1 MNVKHFVLSIHLLC
15 ATSIFGYTK
24 PDTYTVMGETYQV
37 LKSSHGFLEEGVASW
52 YGQEFHGNNTANGA
66 IFDMHKLSMA
76 HKRYPWGHGIVTN
89 LKMDSRLKCR

>member
-37 LKSSHGFLEEGVASW
+37 LKSSHGFLEEGLP
-52 YGQEFHGNNTANGA
+52 HGTAKSFMA
-66 IFDMHKLSMA
+66 ITPRMGPSLTCISCQWHI
-76 HKRYPWGHGIVTN
+76 KRYPWGHG
-89 LKMDSRLKCR
+89 